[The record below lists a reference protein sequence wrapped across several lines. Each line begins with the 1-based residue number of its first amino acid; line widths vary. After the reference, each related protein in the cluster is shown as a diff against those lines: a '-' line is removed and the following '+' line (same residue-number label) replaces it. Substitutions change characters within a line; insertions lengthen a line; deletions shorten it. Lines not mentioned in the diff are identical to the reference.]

1 MQDPV
6 VIVLP
11 VQDVWQVQIEGAQ
24 ELQVFAERYCALE
37 CAHRW
42 AQAQRPSL
50 VRVITPDGAV
60 EDEWAYGAFKG
71 MRSIESGYTARSRQ

>member
-1 MQDPV
+1 MEDPV

-11 VQDVWQVQIEGAQ
+11 AANGWQVAVEGTHVREA
-24 ELQVFAERYCALE
+24 FAERYSALE

-50 VRVITPDGAV
+50 VRIVASDGAV
-60 EDEWAYGAFKG
+60 EDEWAYGAFRG
-71 MRSIESGYTARSRQ
+71 RRLGRTRQAARP

>member
-6 VIVLP
+6 ITVLP
-11 VQDVWQVQIEGAQ
+11 AEGAWHA
-24 ELQVFAERYCALE
+24 QVDSECVAFSGRYQALE
-37 CAHRW
+37 WAHRW

-50 VRVITPDGAV
+50 VRVLASDGAV

-71 MRSIESGYTARSRQ
+71 ERRCTFPQPGALGR